1 MAEIIDRS
9 RSQARIKLS
18 NVLML
23 MTALASFGAI
33 LVGKNAAKRGESVH
47 QMNLDW
53 HKKYEE
59 EYKEKEAAGAI
70 SKIGL
75 CAYSGYKIYPGHGK
89 TMVKVDGKSFTFLNS
104 KCEAAHLMR
113 RNPRKVTWTV
123 LYRRKF
129 KKGQEEEQAKK
140 RTRRT
145 QKFQRAIVGASLS
158 DIMAKRNMK
167 PEVRKAQREQ
177 AIKAAKEQKKS
188 TKAAKK
194 AAAPAPKAKTAPKA
208 KAAKVSQK
216 SAPRVGGKR

>member
-1 MAEIIDRS
+1 M
-9 RSQARIKLS
+9 
-18 NVLML
+18 
-23 MTALASFGAI
+23 
-33 LVGKNAAKRGESVH
+33 
-47 QMNLDW
+47 
-53 HKKYEE
+53 
-59 EYKEKEAAGAI
+59 
-70 SKIGL
+70 KIGL

-89 TMVKVDGKSFTFLNS
+89 TMVKVDGKTFTFLNS

-145 QKFQRAIVGASLS
+145 QKYQRAIVGASLS

-167 PEVRKAQREQ
+167 PEVRKAQRDQ

-194 AAAPAPKAKTAPKA
+194 AAAPPQKSKTAPKA